1 MAKTSKKSGQ
11 KATDNSGNGTAGDT
25 DQSFLDV
32 VKKTLGGG
40 SIPMAEGNYS
50 LKQKT
55 ASYIKVHADD
65 QTNFQLLYNPS
76 GTSQGTGNGEVAL
89 WWLLNAQSAH
99 YTKFK
104 KFAKSGNGN
113 LFCHVNQGAKKLSDP
128 DLLVSGRGVEVKS
141 LKKDSLFSSGGKGGA
156 TFGLGRFGRFDDFIA
171 LVGFLQSVDN
181 LVGEKELATDV
192 ATLKNVSY
200 EQLKTAAE
208 NFCLFR
214 SIILKNRLQEYTIFK
229 NMAKQFELFD
239 AICKKH
245 EVLKTCQF
253 EGQASKKRAG
263 GDEIALKLMA
273 FLANQAFSE
282 KPGFGDYICNVPSS
296 GSNDMFTI
304 EFFRPKEDR
313 LNENKLKIL
322 GNFNIGNGALK
333 VRLGEL
339 FS

>member
-11 KATDNSGNGTAGDT
+11 KATDNSGHGTAGDT
-25 DQSFLDV
+25 DQSFLKI
-32 VKKTLGGG
+32 VKRALGGS
-40 SIPMAEGNYS
+40 SIPMAEGKYS
-50 LKQKT
+50 LKEKT
-55 ASYIKVHADD
+55 ASYIKVHDND
-65 QTNFQLLYNPS
+65 KTYFQTLYNPG

-89 WWLLNAQSAH
+89 WWLLNSQSAH
-99 YTKFK
+99 HTSFK
-104 KFAKSGNGN
+104 SFQKTGSGN
-113 LFCHVNQGAKKLSDP
+113 LYCHVNQGAKKLSDP
-128 DLLVSGRGVEVKS
+128 DLLVAGKGVEVKS
-141 LKKDSLFSSGGKGGA
+141 LKQNSLFNSGGKGGA

-181 LVGEKELATDV
+181 LVGEKELASDV

-200 EQLKTAAE
+200 EQLKSAAE

-229 NMAKQFELFD
+229 TMAKQFELFD
-239 AICKKH
+239 AICRKH
-245 EVLKTCQF
+245 DVLKTCQF
-253 EGQASKKRAG
+253 EGQASKNRAG
-263 GDEIALKLMA
+263 GEEIALKLMA

-282 KPGFGDYICNVPSS
+282 KPGFGDYIANVPSK
-296 GSNDMFTI
+296 GDMFTI
-304 EFFRPKEDR
+304 EFFRPKEDK

>member
-1 MAKTSKKSGQ
+1 MARRIKKSGQ

-25 DQSFLDV
+25 DQTFLDA
-32 VKKTLGGG
+32 VKKTLGGS

-55 ASYIKVHADD
+55 ASYIKVHDD
-65 QTNFQLLYNPS
+65 DKVYFQKLYNPG

-89 WWLLNAQSAH
+89 WWLLNSQKAH

-104 KFAKSGNGN
+104 TFQKSGSGN
-113 LFCHVNQGAKKLSDP
+113 LYCHVNQGATKLSDP
-128 DLLVSGRGVEVKS
+128 DLLVNGKGVEVKS

-181 LVGEKELATDV
+181 LVGEKELPSDV

-200 EQLKTAAE
+200 EQLKGAAE

-214 SIILKNRLQEYTIFK
+214 SIILKNRLQEYTIFQ

-239 AICKKH
+239 AICNKYDI
-245 EVLKTCQF
+245 LKTCKF
-253 EGQASKKRAG
+253 EGPMNKNRVG

-273 FLANQAFSE
+273 FLAIQAFSE
-282 KPGFGDYICNVPSS
+282 KPGFGDYIANVPSS
-296 GSNDMFTI
+296 GSGDMFTI
-304 EFFRPKEDR
+304 EFFRPKQDN